1 MNERWIVGS
10 RSTRVGGGEG
20 GIYHDMSTRIEISIL
35 VKYSHNHGLGQSGLV
50 YSVKHFRS
58 LSFLFLHIVLDAIET
73 KIFIW
78 TFSLSN
84 IVRLSLS
91 A

>member
-1 MNERWIVGS
+1 M
-10 RSTRVGGGEG
+10 GGGEG

-58 LSFLFLHIVLDAIET
+58 LSFLHIVLDAIET